1 VSERSEYPAGV
12 PCWVDTLG
20 PDPERLTDFYAA
32 IFGWEFVGPGPMPD
46 ESSGGYRV
54 ARLRDRDVAGVGS
67 APSGAEP
74 ERPGWNTYIRV
85 DSADGAAEKATRAG
99 GAVVVAPFDALPA
112 GRTAVLA
119 DAVGAHFCV
128 WEPRVRQGAQL
139 VNEPAAWSMSF
150 LNARD
155 PEAAAAFYY
164 AMFGWETEAFQFGDM
179 EAMLFR
185 LPGFVGG
192 EPEQPVPR
200 DLVATMMPLE
210 VGDAGESAESHWGV
224 DFWIADTDAAA
235 ARVEEL
241 GGKAIVAPY
250 DNPGFR
256 TAVLADPNGAAF
268 SVSQL
273 KLAG

>member
-1 VSERSEYPAGV
+1 MSERSEYPAGV

-20 PDPERLTDFYAA
+20 PDPKRLTEFYGA
-32 IFGWEFVGPGPMPD
+32 IFGWEFVGPGPMPG
-46 ESSGGYRV
+46 EPSGGYHV

-67 APSGAEP
+67 APPDAEP

-85 DSADGAAEKATRAG
+85 DSADLAAEKAEHAG

-112 GRTAVLA
+112 GRMAVLA
-119 DAVGAHFCV
+119 DAVGARFCV
-128 WEPRVRQGAQL
+128 WEPRARQGAQL

-155 PEAAAAFYY
+155 PEAAAGFYH
-164 AMFGWETEAFQFGDM
+164 AMFGWETEAFSFGDL
-179 EAMLFR
+179 EGLLFR

-210 VGDAGESAESHWGV
+210 VGDAGEGAESHWGV

-235 ARVEEL
+235 ARAEDL

-250 DNPGFR
+250 DNPAFR
-256 TAVLADPNGAAF
+256 AAVLADPNGAAF

-273 KLAG
+273 KLGG